1 MTDPVTAAIITTSGA
16 IVVGLVTAF
25 VHLRKAHNA
34 SRTTPNTLPTEATTN
49 TSQIQARISDE
60 SSHPQMIERAQQLE
74 TTKTERA
81 PTKLELVN
89 AARSQG
95 RRVCGCTETGEI
107 MLLKRLGL
115 TNDHRWECPHCKR
128 REKADDVPP
137 HQRQ

>member
-34 SRTTPNTLPTEATTN
+34 
-49 TSQIQARISDE
+49 SQIQARISDE